1 MKAEHR
7 RYALNVPMMLFT
19 MIYSGILW
27 MNSMHL
33 IIWTQR
39 TVLPMWPM
47 ISPTHFVFGFSI
59 KRFFVI
65 IMFKVVNRIK
75 VYEIDMDERSFLWKK
90 SLKEK
95 LIP

>member
-1 MKAEHR
+1 
-7 RYALNVPMMLFT
+7 
-19 MIYSGILW
+19 
-27 MNSMHL
+27 MHL
-33 IIWTQR
+33 IIWMRKTA
-39 TVLPMWPM
+39 LPMQSM
-47 ISPTHFVFGFSI
+47 TSPIHFVFGFSI

>member
-1 MKAEHR
+1 
-7 RYALNVPMMLFT
+7 
-19 MIYSGILW
+19 
-27 MNSMHL
+27 
-33 IIWTQR
+33 
-39 TVLPMWPM
+39 MWPM

-90 SLKEK
+90 SCNCVILNLRFYR
-95 LIP
+95 LIMNMLANCAILW